1 MLAASLVAVVF
12 SWLTTRAFWHHW
24 ILSKSS
30 RNHLISSFA
39 SNSLLEFLYLSFT
52 EKWLLCFVI
61 ICFSV
66 SMFVNFRASYLEVH

>member
-1 MLAASLVAVVF
+1 MVHVSLCVFCNILAASLVAVVF

-39 SNSLLEFLYLSFT
+39 SNSLLEFLYLSFHGEVVT
-52 EKWLLCFVI
+52 LLCDNLF
-61 ICFSV
+61 
-66 SMFVNFRASYLEVH
+66 